1 MRNKPLSFS
10 VDIKL
15 SKRRDLRNVDFP
27 IIFAVLLLG
36 LFGLA
41 MIYSASGS
49 FSLVLR
55 QGTYFF
61 LGGIFML
68 AAAMSNFRK
77 MEPIYLN
84 AVWIGLFFLILV
96 LILPNSGTTNR
107 WINLGFIGFQPS
119 ELMRFLLPISAAAY
133 LTRNPQIKFFD
144 WIIVLIVTV
153 ISFVLVFLQ
162 PDFGTSAIV
171 LLSGLMPIILSG
183 IPWRF
188 IFFSFLGGIA
198 ILPFLWM
205 SLMDYQKERIFTFFS
220 PEADALGSGWNI
232 AQSKI
237 AIGSGQFFGKGY
249 MEGSQSQL
257 DFIPESHTDFIFAVI
272 VEEFGFLGALILF
285 FLYSFLIYI
294 APLLLISLLLLMNAS
309 RLSFDKG
316 VKLSLPPASLLA
328 IIFLQNDLN
337 QTLPELSYLTYL
349 HYLYIY
355 SYILVFLC
363 FLEAIFSYD
372 DEFNMSEKSMYFI
385 RRNVLI
391 FLMNFVVFFLPA
403 ITYYFIT

>member
-15 SKRRDLRNVDFP
+15 NKKRDLRNLDFP
-27 IIFAVLLLG
+27 VIFAVLLLG

-49 FSLVLR
+49 FSLMLR
-55 QGTYFF
+55 QGIYFF

-68 AAAMSNFRK
+68 AAAMSNFRR

-198 ILPFLWM
+198 ILPFLWF
-205 SLMDYQKERIFTFFS
+205 SLMDYQKERIFTFIS

-285 FLYSFLIYI
+285 FLYFFLIYK
-294 APLLLISLLLLMNAS
+294 LLLVAKRSNSKFAKLVAATLSIILAAYITLNISMVVGIFPVVGMPLPFISQGGTALVVNMITI
-309 RLSFDKG
+309 G
-316 VKLSLPPASLLA
+316 IILSL
-328 IIFLQNDLN
+328 
-337 QTLPELSYLTYL
+337 
-349 HYLYIY
+349 
-355 SYILVFLC
+355 
-363 FLEAIFSYD
+363 
-372 DEFNMSEKSMYFI
+372 
-385 RRNVLI
+385 RR
-391 FLMNFVVFFLPA
+391 
-403 ITYYFIT
+403 TT